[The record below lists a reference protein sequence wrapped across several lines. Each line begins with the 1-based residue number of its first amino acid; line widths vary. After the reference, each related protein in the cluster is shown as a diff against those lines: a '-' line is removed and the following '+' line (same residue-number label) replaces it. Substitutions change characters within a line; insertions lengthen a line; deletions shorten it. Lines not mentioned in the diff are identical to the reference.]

1 MPRRQQ
7 LQRTVPPKSLA
18 DWLAFLEQLHPKSI
32 DLGLDRCREVASRLD
47 LLKPKAK
54 TITVAGTNGKGST
67 VAVMEQCLTHLGKS
81 CGAFTSPHLLDFN
94 ERIRVNGLPV
104 DDDEIVAAF
113 QAIDEARSDIS
124 LSYFEF
130 GALAALLIFDRHHVH
145 YQLLE
150 VGLGGRLDAVN
161 IIDADVTIITSIG
174 LDHQDWLGPDR
185 ETIAIEKCGVARS
198 DRPCVVAELSPPDTL
213 LPELGRIGA
222 KTIAIGTDFSLLN
235 EQLRLPQCAEPL
247 QITAPNYL
255 VASNVAAALTALSQL
270 GLPLESDDVNAALS
284 NVCVAGRRQVIDR
297 GQCSY
302 ILDVAHNTEAIEQL
316 MSFLEHQPCEGH
328 RIALFAA
335 LSDKPIDAMIS
346 GLVDLIDEW
355 HLPGGVG
362 GERASDPALMATE
375 RLSQSTIHPDFDSA
389 WNNVEASIAAG
400 DQVVVFGS
408 FFTVSE
414 ALSRLDIKPSGLPK

>member
-1 MPRRQQ
+1 M
-7 LQRTVPPKSLA
+7 PPKSLA

-47 LLKPKAK
+47 LLKPKAT

-67 VAVMEQCLTHLGKS
+67 VATMERCLTHLGET

-113 QAIDEARSDIS
+113 QTIDEARADIS

-130 GALAALLIFDRHHVH
+130 GALAALLIFDRHRVD

-161 IIDADVTIITSIG
+161 IIDADIAIITSIG

-185 ETIAIEKCGVARS
+185 ETIAIEKCGIARS
-198 DRPCVVAELSPPDTL
+198 NRLCVVAEQLPPDTL
-213 LPELGRIGA
+213 LPELARIGA
-222 KTIAIGTDFSLLN
+222 KTLTIGTDFSFAN
-235 EQLRLPQCAEPL
+235 GELRLPHSAEPL
-247 QITAPNYL
+247 RVMAPDYL
-255 VASNVAAALTALSQL
+255 VMSNVAAALTALSQL
-270 GLPLESDDVNAALS
+270 GVPIAAADVNAALS
-284 NVCVAGRRQVIDR
+284 GVSVAGRRQVISR
-297 GQCSY
+297 EQYSY
-302 ILDVAHNTEAIEQL
+302 ILDVAHNIEAIDQL
-316 MSFLEHQPCEGH
+316 IDFLKQKPCEGR
-328 RIALFAA
+328 RIAIFAA

-355 HLPGGVG
+355 YLPAGVG

-375 RLSQSTIHPDFDSA
+375 RLSQSMIRSDFESA
-389 WNNVEASIAAG
+389 WNDVHAVVGAG
-400 DQVVVFGS
+400 DQIVVFGS

-414 ALSRLDIKPSGLPK
+414 ALSRLDVKPADLTP

>member
-18 DWLAFLEQLHPKSI
+18 HWLAFLEQLHPKSI

-47 LLKPKAK
+47 LLKPKAT

-67 VAVMEQCLTHLGKS
+67 VAVMEQCLTHLGET

-113 QAIDEARSDIS
+113 EAIDEARSDIS

-130 GALAALLIFDRHHVH
+130 GALAALLIFDRQQVD

-161 IIDADVTIITSIG
+161 IIDADITIITSIG

-185 ETIAIEKCGVARS
+185 ETIAIEKCGVARR
-198 DRPCVVAELSPPDTL
+198 DRPCVVSELSPPDTL
-213 LPELGRIGA
+213 LPELARIGA
-222 KTIAIGTDFSLLN
+222 KTIAIGTDFSLVN
-235 EQLRLPQCAEPL
+235 GELRLPQGAESL
-247 QITAPNYL
+247 HIAAPNYL
-255 VASNVAAALTALSQL
+255 VASNVAAALTALSQMGVSL
-270 GLPLESDDVNAALS
+270 VGDDVNTALS
-284 NVCVAGRRQVIDR
+284 NVSVAGRRQVIDR

-302 ILDVAHNTEAIEQL
+302 ILDVAHNTEAIAQL
-316 MSFLEHQPCEGH
+316 ISFLEQKPCEGR

-355 HLPGGVG
+355 YLPAGVG
-362 GERASDPALMATE
+362 GERASDPALMARE
-375 RLSQSTIHPDFDSA
+375 RLSQSMIHRDFESA
-389 WNNVEASIAAG
+389 WHDVQAVVGAG

-414 ALSRLDIKPSGLPK
+414 ALSRLDVRTAGLPK

>member
-1 MPRRQQ
+1 M
-7 LQRTVPPKSLA
+7 PPKSLA

-32 DLGLDRCREVASRLD
+32 DLGLDRCREVASRLG
-47 LLKPKAK
+47 LLKPKAS

-67 VAVMEQCLTHLGKS
+67 VAVMEQYLTNLGKN

-113 QAIDEARSDIS
+113 EAIDEARSDIS

-130 GALAALLIFDRHHVH
+130 GALAALLIFGRHQVD

-161 IIDADVTIITSIG
+161 IIDADITIITSIG

-185 ETIAIEKCGVARS
+185 ETIAIEKCGVARR
-198 DRPCVVAELSPPDTL
+198 DRPCVVSELSPPDTL

-222 KTIAIGTDFSLLN
+222 KTIAIGTDFSLVN
-235 EQLRLPQCAEPL
+235 GVLRLPQGAESL
-247 QITAPNYL
+247 DIAAPNYL
-255 VASNVAAALTALSQL
+255 VASNVAAALTALSQI
-270 GLPLESDDVNAALS
+270 GVPLVRDDVNTALS
-284 NVCVAGRRQVIDR
+284 KVSIAGRRQLIER

-316 MSFLEHQPCEGH
+316 MSFLEHKPCEGR
-328 RIALFAA
+328 RIAIFAA

-355 HLPGGVG
+355 YLPDGVG
-362 GERASDPALMATE
+362 GDRASDPASIATV

-389 WNNVEASIAAG
+389 WNDVQASIAAG

-414 ALSRLDIKPSGLPK
+414 ALSRLDVRTAGLPK

>member
-1 MPRRQQ
+1 MPRPQQ

-18 DWLAFLEQLHPKSI
+18 EWLAFLEQLHPKSI
-32 DLGLDRCREVASRLD
+32 DLGLDRCREVAARLD
-47 LLKPKAK
+47 LLKPKA
-54 TITVAGTNGKGST
+54 TTTTVAGTNGKGST
-67 VAVMEQCLTHLGKS
+67 VAVMEQYLTHLGKS

-113 QAIDEARSDIS
+113 EAIDEARSDIS

-130 GALAALLIFDRHHVH
+130 GALAALLIFDRHQVD

-161 IIDADVTIITSIG
+161 IIDADITIITSIG

-185 ETIAIEKCGVARS
+185 ETIAIEKCGVARR
-198 DRPCVVAELSPPDTL
+198 DRPCVVSELSPPETL
-213 LPELGRIGA
+213 LPELARIGA
-222 KTIAIGTDFSLLN
+222 KTIAIGTDFSLVN
-235 EQLRLPQCAEPL
+235 GELRFPQGAESL
-247 QITAPNYL
+247 HIAAPNYL
-255 VASNVAAALTALSQL
+255 VASNVAAALTALSQM
-270 GLPLESDDVNAALS
+270 GVPLVRDDVNTALS
-284 NVCVAGRRQVIDR
+284 KVSIAGRRQLIER

-316 MSFLEHQPCEGH
+316 TSFLEHKPCEGR
-328 RIALFAA
+328 RIAIFAA

-355 HLPGGVG
+355 YLPDGVG
-362 GERASDPALMATE
+362 GDRASDPASIATE
-375 RLSQSTIHPDFDSA
+375 RLSQSSIHPDFDGA
-389 WNNVEASIAAG
+389 WNNVQASIAAE

-414 ALSRLDIKPSGLPK
+414 ALSRLDVRTAGLPK

>member
-1 MPRRQQ
+1 MPRPQQ

-18 DWLAFLEQLHPKSI
+18 EWLAFLEQLHPKSI
-32 DLGLDRCREVASRLD
+32 DLGLDRCREVAARLD
-47 LLKPKAK
+47 LLKPKA
-54 TITVAGTNGKGST
+54 TTTTVAGTNGKGST
-67 VAVMEQCLTHLGKS
+67 VAVMEQYLTHLGKS

-94 ERIRVNGLPV
+94 ERIRVNGQPV

-113 QAIDEARSDIS
+113 ESIDEARSDIS

-130 GALAALLIFDRHHVH
+130 GALAALLIFDRHQVD

-161 IIDADVTIITSIG
+161 IVDADVTIITSIG

-185 ETIAIEKCGVARS
+185 ETIAIEKCGVARR
-198 DRPCVVAELSPPDTL
+198 DRPCVVSELSPPDTL
-213 LPELGRIGA
+213 LPELARIGA
-222 KTIAIGTDFSLLN
+222 KTIAIGTDFSLVN
-235 EQLRLPQCAEPL
+235 GELRFPQGAESL
-247 QITAPNYL
+247 HIAAPNYL
-255 VASNVAAALTALSQL
+255 VASNVAAALTALSQM
-270 GLPLESDDVNAALS
+270 GVPLVRDDVNTALS
-284 NVCVAGRRQVIDR
+284 KVSIAGRRQLIER

-316 MSFLEHQPCEGH
+316 TSFLEHKPCEGR
-328 RIALFAA
+328 RIAIFAA

-355 HLPGGVG
+355 YLPDGVG
-362 GERASDPALMATE
+362 GDRASDPASIATE
-375 RLSQSTIHPDFDSA
+375 RLSQSSIHPDFDGA
-389 WNNVEASIAAG
+389 WNNVQASIAAE

-414 ALSRLDIKPSGLPK
+414 ALSRLDVRTAGLPK

>member
-32 DLGLDRCREVASRLD
+32 DLGLDRCRKVASRLD
-47 LLKPKAK
+47 LLKPKAA

-113 QAIDEARSDIS
+113 EAIDEARSDIS

-130 GALAALLIFDRHHVH
+130 GCLAALLIFDRHQVN

-161 IIDADVTIITSIG
+161 IIDADITIITSIG

-185 ETIAIEKCGVARS
+185 ETIAIEKCGIARR

-213 LPELGRIGA
+213 LPELARIGA
-222 KTIAIGTDFSLLN
+222 NTIAIGTDFSFSN
-235 EQLRLPQCAEPL
+235 GELRLPQDAKSL

-255 VASNVAAALTALSQL
+255 VVSNVAAALTALSQI
-270 GLPLESDDVNAALS
+270 GVPLVRDDVNIVLS
-284 NVCVAGRRQVIDR
+284 KVSIAGRHQVIDR

-316 MSFLEHQPCEGH
+316 TSFLEHKPCEGR
-328 RIALFAA
+328 RIAIFAA

-355 HLPGGVG
+355 YLPDGVG
-362 GERASDPALMATE
+362 GDRASDPASIATE
-375 RLSQSTIHPDFDSA
+375 RLSQSTIHPDFDGA
-389 WNNVEASIAAG
+389 WNNVQASIAAG

-414 ALSRLDIKPSGLPK
+414 ALSRLDVRTAGLPK

>member
-1 MPRRQQ
+1 M
-7 LQRTVPPKSLA
+7 PPKSLA

-47 LLKPKAK
+47 LLKPGAT

-67 VAVMEQCLTHLGKS
+67 VAVMEQCLIHLGKS
-81 CGAFTSPHLLDFN
+81 SGAFTSPHLLDFN

-113 QAIDEARSDIS
+113 EAIDEARSDIS

-130 GALAALLIFDRHHVH
+130 GALAALLIFDRHHVD

-161 IIDADVTIITSIG
+161 IIDADITIITSIG

-198 DRPCVVAELSPPDTL
+198 DRPCVVAELAPPDTL
-213 LPELGRIGA
+213 FPELARIGA
-222 KTIAIGTDFSLLN
+222 KTITIGTDFSIVN
-235 EQLRLPQCAEPL
+235 GELRLPHCAEPL
-247 QITAPNYL
+247 HIMVPNSL

-270 GLPLESDDVNAALS
+270 GVSINNVNAALS
-284 NVCVAGRRQVIDR
+284 RVSVAGRRQVIDR

-316 MSFLEHQPCEGH
+316 MSFLEHKPCEGR
-328 RIALFAA
+328 RIAIFAA

-355 HLPGGVG
+355 YLPDGVG
-362 GERASDPALMATE
+362 GERASDPALMAIE

-389 WNNVEASIAAG
+389 WNKVEASKAAG

-414 ALSRLDIKPSGLPK
+414 ALGRLNVKPAGLPK